1 MLYALV
7 SSTNLSLLY
16 RINLSQVKNL
26 NMDCRFQQIISI
38 KSARQLLAANQ
49 RQLVALSNT
58 QVCVFT
64 LDETECTDLEKIFKE
79 DSTEKQCKLLVGK
92 NIDLKMDFDSKLHCA
107 TSNQSIVALI
117 FGS

>member
-79 DSTEKQCKLLVGK
+79 DSTEK
-92 NIDLKMDFDSKLHCA
+92 
-107 TSNQSIVALI
+107 
-117 FGS
+117 